1 MGRRRQTNLDLP
13 PHMHVKHGAYYFV
26 GRDKKWIRLSED
38 KALALSKWAEL
49 EGETPIPPNQEKPIK
64 GSVGELITRYMIE
77 IAPRK
82 AASTYQGNK
91 MEAENLK
98 KVFAKFQARAVLPTH
113 IAKYLDTRG
122 QKSTVRANREISLL
136 SHIFSYGMRWGA
148 VNSNPCIGVAKHK
161 EKGRDRY
168 IMDAEFEGVKSIAG
182 ELIATVMDFAY
193 ITALRKGDIL
203 TLKLEQITDE
213 GIWVKQNKT
222 GAKQLYE
229 WSPGLTD
236 VVARA
241 KALKR
246 PIRGLYLFCTRQGL
260 PYSDSGFKAM
270 WHRVQVKW
278 AEQGGNRFT
287 FHDIRAKAL
296 TDAKGLGLDAQSL
309 AGHSSA
315 AMTEHYIKQREFK
328 KVKPLK

>member
-1 MGRRRQTNLDLP
+1 MGRRRVNNLGLP
-13 PHMHVKHGAYYFV
+13 PHMHLKHGAYYFV

-38 KALALSKWAEL
+38 KALALAKWAEL
-49 EGETPIPPNQEKPIK
+49 EGETPFPQDQDKPIK
-64 GSVGELITRYMIE
+64 GSVGELIARYMIE

-82 AASTYQGNK
+82 APSTYQGNK
-91 MEAENLK
+91 IEAENLK
-98 KVFAKFQARAVLPTH
+98 KVFNKVQAHAVLPTH

-122 QKSTVRANREISLL
+122 QTSPVRANREISLL

-148 VNSNPCIGVAKHK
+148 INSNPCLGVAKHK
-161 EKGRDRY
+161 EMGRDRY
-168 IMDAEFEGVKSIAG
+168 ITDSEFTAVKSIAS

-203 TLKLEQITDE
+203 GLKLEQITDE
-213 GIWVKQNKT
+213 GIWIKQSKT

-229 WSPGLTD
+229 WTAGLHE
-236 VVARA
+236 VVNRARS
-241 KALKR
+241 LNR
-246 PIRGLYLFCTRQGL
+246 SIRRTHLFCTRQGE

-270 WHRVQVKW
+270 WSRVQVKW
-278 AEQGGNRFT
+278 AKQGGARFT

-296 TDAKGLGLDAQSL
+296 TDAKNMGMDAQTL